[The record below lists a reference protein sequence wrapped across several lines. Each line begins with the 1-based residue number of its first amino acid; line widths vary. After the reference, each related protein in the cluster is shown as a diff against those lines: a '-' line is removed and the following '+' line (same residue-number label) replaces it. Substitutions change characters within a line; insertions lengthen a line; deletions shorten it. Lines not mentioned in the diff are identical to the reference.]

1 MVKMVN
7 YMLCV
12 FYDKNLKGTQ
22 NNAYISKGT
31 TIMLIPI
38 NFCNLNVNKVYAKML
53 AVNHKGIDF

>member
-1 MVKMVN
+1 MHI
-7 YMLCV
+7 
-12 FYDKNLKGTQ
+12 F
-22 NNAYISKGT
+22 SKGT